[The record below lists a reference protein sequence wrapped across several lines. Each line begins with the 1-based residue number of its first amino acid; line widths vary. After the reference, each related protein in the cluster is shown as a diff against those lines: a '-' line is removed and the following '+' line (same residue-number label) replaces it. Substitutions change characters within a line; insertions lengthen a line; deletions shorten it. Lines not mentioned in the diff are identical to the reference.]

1 MLIKKKLIKHIKN
14 YFKLLLLKPNILF
27 VVIDSLRADRIF
39 GKEKKANTP
48 NIDSLI
54 KKGVYFSNAITT
66 NQYTAQVMQSIFT
79 ARFPA
84 VNRTK
89 DNKKVNS
96 NINPLLLLKNSG
108 YKTFTTIQKDVF
120 IQGFEQK
127 FDNTDIFNSEENIYN
142 GLAER
147 ILKKIDSLTDP
158 WLYYIHL
165 EDLHLPCVVPE
176 KLQHLKLPERYNQN
190 LSEIDLFIGKIL
202 KKIDLDETLIIIT
215 ADHGEYISPADGARG
230 EIADTKVNIKNLIKK
245 FIPKKTLA
253 KIHLKKQL
261 LNQKNYASKTE
272 IPHEKRNIVTNRMTL
287 NNNLFDDI
295 VHVPLIFAGNK
306 INSIETINQQI
317 CNIDIFPTILELL
330 EIPTTKL
337 SIHGRSLVPLLKDK
351 EFNSIPIY
359 LTSLA
364 IIKKIFQTIN
374 IDNSL
379 GPLVGIRTADF
390 KYFRDYKDP
399 EKNVHLYDLKND
411 PFEDNNIFKI
421 KSNIIK
427 KMELSI
433 EKIQKNSLPLLNEEE
448 ISQDEIKK
456 AKESLKKMGYI

>member
-1 MLIKKKLIKHIKN
+1 M
-14 YFKLLLLKPNILF
+14 KPNILF
-27 VVIDSLRADRIF
+27 IVVDSLRADKIF
-39 GKEKKANTP
+39 GKGKKANTP

-54 KKGVYFSNAITT
+54 KKGAYFSNAITT

-79 ARFPA
+79 ARFPV
-84 VNRTK
+84 VNKTK
-89 DNKKVNS
+89 DKIKGNLK
-96 NINPLLLLKNSG
+96 INPLLLLKNVG

-127 FDNTDIFNSEENIYN
+127 FDNKDIFNSEENIYN
-142 GLAER
+142 GLSER
-147 ILKKIDSLTDP
+147 ILKKIDSLTNP

-176 KLQHLKLPERYNQN
+176 KLQHLKLPERYDQN
-190 LSEIDLFIGKIL
+190 LSEIDLLIGKIL
-202 KKIDLDETLIIIT
+202 KKINLDETIMIVT
-215 ADHGEYISPADGARG
+215 ADHGEYISSADGARG
-230 EIADTKVNIKNLIKK
+230 EVVDTKVHIKNLIKK

-261 LNQKNYASKTE
+261 LNQKNYASRTE
-272 IPHEKRNIVTNRMTL
+272 IPHEKRNIITNRMTL

-295 VHVPLIFAGNK
+295 VHVPLIFAGSK

-337 SIHGRSLVPLLKDK
+337 NIHGRSLVPLLKGK

-379 GPLVGIRTADF
+379 SPLIGIRTADF
-390 KYFRDYKDP
+390 KYFRDHKDP
-399 EKNVHLYDLKND
+399 KKNVHLYDLKND

-433 EKIQKNSLPLLNEEE
+433 EEIQKNSLPLLNEEE
-448 ISQDEIKK
+448 ITEDEIKK

>member
-1 MLIKKKLIKHIKN
+1 
-14 YFKLLLLKPNILF
+14 
-27 VVIDSLRADRIF
+27 
-39 GKEKKANTP
+39 
-48 NIDSLI
+48 
-54 KKGVYFSNAITT
+54 
-66 NQYTAQVMQSIFT
+66 
-79 ARFPA
+79 
-84 VNRTK
+84 
-89 DNKKVNS
+89 
-96 NINPLLLLKNSG
+96 
-108 YKTFTTIQKDVF
+108 
-120 IQGFEQK
+120 
-127 FDNTDIFNSEENIYN
+127 
-142 GLAER
+142 
-147 ILKKIDSLTDP
+147 
-158 WLYYIHL
+158 
-165 EDLHLPCVVPE
+165 
-176 KLQHLKLPERYNQN
+176 
-190 LSEIDLFIGKIL
+190 
-202 KKIDLDETLIIIT
+202 
-215 ADHGEYISPADGARG
+215 
-230 EIADTKVNIKNLIKK
+230 VNIKNLIKK